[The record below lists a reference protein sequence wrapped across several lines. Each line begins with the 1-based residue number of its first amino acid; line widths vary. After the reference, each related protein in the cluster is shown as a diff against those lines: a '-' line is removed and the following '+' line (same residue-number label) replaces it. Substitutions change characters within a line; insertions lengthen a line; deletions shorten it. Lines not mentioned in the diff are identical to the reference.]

1 MEYYGKRPS
10 KNTEEALNIVY
21 QLLRSGEPPNLETA
35 QKFIERIFF
44 NPKKYDLGEVG
55 RYRLNQQFGLKVPV
69 EDTVLTMDD
78 ITQVVNFLVEMRK
91 GERGSDDIDHL
102 GNRRVKSIGEQL
114 TNQFSVALSRMLRT
128 IYERMNLEE
137 QESITPQDLINS
149 RVVTQLSILFWN

>member
-1 MEYYGKRPS
+1 MKAAKIKSIEVVNQNKDFHSMMLLNTMIKDPS
-10 KNTEEALNIVY
+10 KNTEEALSIVY

-55 RYRLNQQFGLKVPV
+55 RYRLNQQFGLSVPV

-78 ITQVVNFLVEMRK
+78 IIQVVNFLVDMRK

-128 IYERMNLEE
+128 IY
-137 QESITPQDLINS
+137 
-149 RVVTQLSILFWN
+149 

>member
-1 MEYYGKRPS
+1 MMLWNTMVKDPS

-78 ITQVVNFLVEMRK
+78 IVQVVNFLVEMRK

-128 IYERMNLEE
+128 IYERMNLR
-137 QESITPQDLINS
+137 NKN
-149 RVVTQLSILFWN
+149 QLLRRI